1 MDFVYDLILILHF
14 IGLASVVGGFL
25 VQMKSREKGVNP
37 AMLHGAIVQLVT
49 GLLLV
54 GISEM
59 GLALPYPGWE
69 SWDHVKI
76 GVKLLTTIIITV
88 LAVVGRRKGGTQV
101 GLWGAIGGLSIAN
114 IFIAVLW

>member
-1 MDFVYDLILILHF
+1 MDVVYNLILILHF

-37 AMLHGAIVQLVT
+37 AMLHGALTQLVT

-54 GISEM
+54 GIPEA
-59 GLALPYPGWE
+59 LDVLPYP
-69 SWDHVKI
+69 SWDGWDHSKI
-76 GVKLLTTIIITV
+76 AVKLVLTVIITV
-88 LAVVGRRKGGTQV
+88 LAVVGRRKAGAQIGF
-101 GLWGAIGGLSIAN
+101 WAAIGALSIAN